1 MSKIVTI
8 GPGEN
13 NYETKDMTADEV
25 TEMENRITANTNALT
40 AQKTNA
46 QSGNQK
52 LLDLGLTQA
61 EVTAMTGYKP
71 E

>member
-13 NYETKDMTADEV
+13 NYETKDMTADEI
-25 TEMENRITANTNALT
+25 TEMENRMTANENALT

-46 QSGNQK
+46 ESGNQK
-52 LLDLGLTQA
+52 L
-61 EVTAMTGYKP
+61 
-71 E
+71 